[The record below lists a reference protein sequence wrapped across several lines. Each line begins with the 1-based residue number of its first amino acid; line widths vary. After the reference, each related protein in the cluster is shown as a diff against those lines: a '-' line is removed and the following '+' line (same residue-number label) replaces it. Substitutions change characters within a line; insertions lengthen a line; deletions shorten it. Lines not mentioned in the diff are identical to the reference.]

1 MGASAGEIA
10 AGDDGQ
16 GYCFCRWPGIA
27 RISASGEEAVHC
39 DPGDDGQRRGSSVV
53 LESMTVATAIGLGL
67 ILLAVA
73 LTVIY
78 IWRNLDVEQCPLC
91 RRNVTAEAIDGEA
104 MRRCVFC
111 GACWPA
117 K

>member
-16 GYCFCRWPGIA
+16 GNCFCRWAGIA
-27 RISASGEEAVHC
+27 GVSASSEEAIHC
-39 DPGDDGQRRGSSVV
+39 DPANARFSPRSPLV

-111 GACWPA
+111 GACWPS